1 MTTMII
7 VLIIL
12 SSSVCVEIL
21 QPPFAISRENDP
33 SVTLTCEQDDDQ
45 HYYMYWYRRR
55 SSGGLQLVALSHGKD
70 TWDVE
75 PPFNKSRFAMR
86 RPSVLNSALQIQRPG
101 AADSAVYYCASRRAQ
116 RLRKPPLLNNNPER
130 SQEGGREKGRLV
142 EGKTPADAQDAV
154 KTRNEHLITVT
165 NREPAYFGQ
174 GTKLTVLENGM
185 KVTEPQTVKILP
197 PSPHECRDQKKKK
210 GERRKTLVCVA
221 SGFYPDH
228 VTVFWQLNGQKITDG
243 VATDAAAKRNEIT
256 GLYSITSRLRLQAKT
271 WFNPDIEF
279 SCYVTFFN
287 GTDYN
292 NYSKLIKSKE
302 MDRGMTRE
310 KYLTITQ
317 NAKLSYSALIL
328 KSCLYAALV
337 CFLVWKLQSSPRK
350 QKK

>member
-1 MTTMII
+1 
-7 VLIIL
+7 
-12 SSSVCVEIL
+12 VEIL

-86 RPSVLNSALQIQRPG
+86 RPAVLNSTLQIQRPG
-101 AADSAVYYCASRRAQ
+101 AADSAVYYCASSKLKLCA
-116 RLRKPPLLNNNPER
+116 NFE
-130 SQEGGREKGRLV
+130 
-142 EGKTPADAQDAV
+142 
-154 KTRNEHLITVT
+154 
-165 NREPAYFGQ
+165 AYFGQ
-174 GTKLTVLENGM
+174 GTKLTVLETENGT

-228 VTVFWQLNGQKITDG
+228 VTVFWQLNGQNITDG
-243 VATDAAAKRNEIT
+243 VATDAAAKRNKT
-256 GLYSITSRLRLQAKT
+256 TKLYSITSRLRLQAKT
-271 WFNPDIEF
+271 WFNPDNKF
-279 SCYVTFFN
+279 SCNVTFFN

-337 CFLVWKLQSSPRK
+337 CFLVWKLQVGPAESAALTSPSILKRLMWD
-350 QKK
+350 